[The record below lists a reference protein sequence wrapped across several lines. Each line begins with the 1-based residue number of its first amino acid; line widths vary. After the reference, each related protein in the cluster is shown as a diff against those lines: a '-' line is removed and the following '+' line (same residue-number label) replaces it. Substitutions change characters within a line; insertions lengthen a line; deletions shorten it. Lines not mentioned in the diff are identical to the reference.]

1 MKDLKD
7 KIDVVGKQV
16 FELRNEI
23 ISSLIEFIKK
33 YGKEVKGKMTLAVDS
48 EVLNYLDFPS
58 LLSSENRMGDTYCY
72 AEICSIY
79 IGKYGDEETI
89 WFETEYDTI
98 VANWTDIYELIAIYE
113 AFKMFEHGDFNEN
126 LEVVDGTMKIK
137 WEE

>member
-7 KIDVVGKQV
+7 KIDVVGKQM

-23 ISSLIEFIKK
+23 ISSLIEFVKK
-33 YGKEVKGKMTLAVDS
+33 YGKEVKGKMTLVFDS
-48 EVLNYLDFPS
+48 EALNYLECPS

-79 IGKYGDEETI
+79 IEKFGDEETI

-98 VANWTDIYELIAIYE
+98 GAKWMDIYELINIYDS
-113 AFKMFEHGDFNEN
+113 FKMFDNGDFNES
-126 LEVVDGTMKIK
+126 LEIVDGTMKIK